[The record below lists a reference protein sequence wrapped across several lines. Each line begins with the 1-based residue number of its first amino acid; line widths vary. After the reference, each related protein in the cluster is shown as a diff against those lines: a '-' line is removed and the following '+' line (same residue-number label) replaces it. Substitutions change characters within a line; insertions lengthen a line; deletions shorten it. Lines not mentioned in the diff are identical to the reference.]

1 MSSLT
6 PLLHEIN
13 ACSICAAHL
22 PHAPRPVLQAH
33 GDARVLIVGQAPGRR
48 VHESGVPFQDPSGV
62 RLRAWMGVDDPT
74 FYDATKVAIVPMGFC
89 FPGSLKSGDLPPRP
103 ECAPAWRERVLAE
116 LPNVALTLVLG
127 RYAQHW
133 HLGEPSRNVTESVAA
148 WEEYWPELLPLPH
161 PSPRNQGWFK
171 RNAWFEVEVLPL
183 LRNRV
188 AELLA

>member
-1 MSSLT
+1 
-6 PLLHEIN
+6 
-13 ACSICAAHL
+13 
-22 PHAPRPVLQAH
+22 
-33 GDARVLIVGQAPGRR
+33 
-48 VHESGVPFQDPSGV
+48 
-62 RLRAWMGVDDPT
+62 
-74 FYDATKVAIVPMGFC
+74 MGFC
-89 FPGSLKSGDLPPRP
+89 FPGSLTSGDLPPRP

-127 RYAQHW
+127 RYAQYW